1 MATRTL
7 RGKRAADGRGASG
20 RPSRRSINLAGSPE
34 PDLKDLVPEGLAT
47 AFVKSKLHDKSV
59 AVAGLGEPADWE
71 GDMPE
76 IPGDIASLDHQQMSN
91 LLSDLANAM
100 STALWQASK
109 NYIEADI
116 LDEVA
121 EYLEDRALLD
131 ADESNEGKR
140 KAQART
146 DESVVAFRGA
156 QKVAYHNYVRFRD
169 LARTIELKWRTVS
182 RVGGFVGDEAEAE
195 TAGAIKRS
203 TRGKAAGNAKGN
215 ARGGARARSS
225 R

>member
-7 RGKRAADGRGASG
+7 RGKRAQQRGASG
-20 RPSRRSINLAGSPE
+20 RPSRPSIDNSGSPE
-34 PDLKDLVPEGLAT
+34 PDLKELVPEGLTA
-47 AFVKSKLHDKSV
+47 AFVKAKLHDKAL

-76 IPGDIASLDHQQMSN
+76 LPSDIAQLDHHQMSS
-91 LLSDLANAM
+91 LLGDLANAM
-100 STALWQASK
+100 STALWQASR

-116 LDEVA
+116 LDEIA
-121 EYLEDRALLD
+121 EYLEDVALLD
-131 ADESNEGKR
+131 SDESNESKR
-140 KAQART
+140 KADART
-146 DESVVAFRGA
+146 DEAVVAFRGM
-156 QKVAYHNYVRFRD
+156 QKIAYHNYVRFRD

-195 TAGAIKRS
+195 VAGAIKHS

-215 ARGGARARSS
+215 SRGTGRARSS

>member
-1 MATRTL
+1 MAARTL
-7 RGKRAADGRGASG
+7 RGKRATADGRGASG
-20 RPSRRSINLAGSPE
+20 RPSRRANGDD
-34 PDLKDLVPEGLAT
+34 DLRDLVPEGLDT

-215 ARGGARARSS
+215 SRGTGRARSS